1 MLFHPL
7 RAFKEVSGVVVDETF
22 YPHGIVGMIPHGD
35 DNEHVFTVD
44 DLAAA
49 PMPHGRLSDDFIQLL
64 REHPNGGL
72 ERDRLIGDLG
82 RTDWKLMITNEWRFI
97 DDSVNLTPNMTA
109 EQTAKIKELIP
120 AIRMAKFRKAMWQ
133 ALRDLMEAPEGT
145 VSGRLLLRENKKGR
159 RVLRIRGVREI
170 VEAREV
176 PTLILDATL
185 PDTSILQ
192 IWYPQLEVVA
202 DIEVQMSPA
211 VHIRQVLN
219 APVSQ
224 VKIWGRKDR
233 PAVGR
238 NRQAVRRYIL
248 QRWLETDRQSMLVIC
263 QKDVEAWLKKAGL
276 PEGISVEH
284 FNAISGLDQYKHVR
298 SLILIGRTIPA
309 PEQVEAIA
317 GALTG
322 VQPIKLPPAEEG
334 MPASW
339 YGRVTRGIR
348 MADGTGT
355 AVEADQHPDPVAEA
369 LRWQICEAELMQALG
384 RARAINRDAGTPLT
398 VDIVADVVLPIT
410 VDATVD
416 WEEPSAL
423 VEAAV
428 EGIVLNSPGDMSRV
442 WPAVWATARAAKW
455 ALKAAAAREKD
466 VFSGYILYLEKTSFS
481 LLYRLTASK
490 FSSAVFNP
498 AILPNPRPWLE
509 ARLGAAL
516 ASLLHLFRPGEAPPL
531 AGEVAGGIDDGKVLV
546 IRSHEHSP
554 KIDPPTLFLTPR
566 WIAARDRTLARAA
579 ERRAAGECRAHVYGA
594 LSKEARLYA
603 LGLLE
608 SS

>member
-1 MLFHPL
+1 M
-7 RAFKEVSGVVVDETF
+7 
-22 YPHGIVGMIPHGD
+22 
-35 DNEHVFTVD
+35 
-44 DLAAA
+44 
-49 PMPHGRLSDDFIQLL
+49 
-64 REHPNGGL
+64 
-72 ERDRLIGDLG
+72 
-82 RTDWKLMITNEWRFI
+82 
-97 DDSVNLTPNMTA
+97 
-109 EQTAKIKELIP
+109 
-120 AIRMAKFRKAMWQ
+120 
-133 ALRDLMEAPEGT
+133 
-145 VSGRLLLRENKKGR
+145 
-159 RVLRIRGVREI
+159 
-170 VEAREV
+170 
-176 PTLILDATL
+176 
-185 PDTSILQ
+185 
-192 IWYPQLEVVA
+192 
-202 DIEVQMSPA
+202 
-211 VHIRQVLN
+211 
-219 APVSQ
+219 
-224 VKIWGRKDR
+224 WGRKDR

-248 QRWLETDRQSMLVIC
+248 QRWLESDRQSMLVIC
-263 QKDVEAWLKKAGL
+263 QKDVEKWLRETGL
-276 PEGISVEH
+276 PEGIAVEH

-309 PEQVEAIA
+309 PAQVEAIA

-322 VQPIKLPPAEEG
+322 VQPVKMPPAENG
-334 MPASW
+334 KPATW

-481 LLYRLTASK
+481 LLYR
-490 FSSAVFNP
+490 
-498 AILPNPRPWLE
+498 
-509 ARLGAAL
+509 
-516 ASLLHLFRPGEAPPL
+516 
-531 AGEVAGGIDDGKVLV
+531 
-546 IRSHEHSP
+546 SP

-566 WIAARDRTLARAA
+566 WIAARDRILARAAERRAA